1 MRNAQPALLVLIADD
16 EAPARRQLRRVLLA
30 LPEVELVGEAGDGLE
45 ALNLVESLQPDV
57 LVLDIQMPQMDGLE
71 VAANLQP
78 PVPQLIFATAFD
90 AHAIRA
96 FDLAAVDYLLKPWD
110 TERLLLALERA
121 RERLGRHEASP
132 FPRVAPLRRVL
143 VRHKGVLHVIHS
155 DEIYSIEAQDNYVV
169 LHTTNGQRMLREP
182 LSALLE
188 RLQHPEI
195 LRSHR
200 SHAVN
205 LRHAKALI
213 PSTNG
218 DSEILLANEQRVP
231 CSRTYRDQILL
242 GLGQA
247 GRSTSH
253 S

>member
-1 MRNAQPALLVLIADD
+1 MRNAQPALRVLIADD

-45 ALNLVESLQPDV
+45 ALKLVESLQPDV
-57 LVLDIQMPQMDGLE
+57 LILDIQMPQMDGLE
-71 VAANLQP
+71 VAANLAP
-78 PVPQLIFATAFD
+78 PSPQLIFATAFD
-90 AHAIRA
+90 AHAIDA

-110 TERLLLALERA
+110 TERLLRALERA

-132 FPRVAPLRRVL
+132 LPRFAPLRRVL
-143 VRHKGVLHVIHS
+143 VRYQGVLHVIHS
-155 DEIYSIEAQDNYVV
+155 DEIYSIEAQDNYVL
-169 LHTTNGQRMLREP
+169 LHTEDGQRILREP
-182 LSALLE
+182 LSTLLE
-188 RLQHPEI
+188 RLHHPEI

-218 DSEILLANEQRVP
+218 DSEILLANDQRVP
-231 CSRTYRDQILL
+231 CSRTYRDHILL
-242 GLGQA
+242 GLEQP
-247 GRSTSH
+247 GRNTSD